1 MLFTFPSKGSFQAH
15 NNVLSPLA
23 LAFLC
28 TVPTVVLSLAGH
40 APKRHCSSDKASATA
55 YTSPCDLKMPL
66 PTLAEIDEEIRQ
78 VTLLT
83 AWHEELARNAQASEE
98 VCGDLAVSSEANT
111 NSFMD
116 DFHQLKVVFHYF
128 VSLHTNGWLQPKHLA
143 SLQHHFQKNLEYLVL
158 SSSLSFSH

>member
-1 MLFTFPSKGSFQAH
+1 
-15 NNVLSPLA
+15 
-23 LAFLC
+23 
-28 TVPTVVLSLAGH
+28 
-40 APKRHCSSDKASATA
+40 
-55 YTSPCDLKMPL
+55 MPL
-66 PTLAEIDEEIRQ
+66 PTLAEIDEEIRR

-128 VSLHTNGWLQPKHLA
+128 VSLHTNGWLHPAPLA
-143 SLQHHFQKNLEYLVL
+143 SLQHAFKKNLEAETRNAQDYKAILALEGLHDMEHDRHADIVHSLEVRHIVL
-158 SSSLSFSH
+158 LAVKDELRLRQQGVQDTWLRDLDLNI